1 MTPAERERAEAADLS
16 LVSRALVNGATIV
29 DAAGLP
35 GEEHLPPYLFAW
47 GQVES
52 LRAPRIAIVGT
63 RHASA
68 YGRAVAQKFAEA
80 FARAGVT
87 VVSGG
92 AHGIDAA
99 AHKGAL
105 AADGITVA
113 VMLTGIERV
122 YPLEHRG
129 LFQQIRQKGCL
140 LSQFAVG
147 AQPGKFRPLMRN
159 RTIAALSQAVLVV
172 EAPAKSG
179 SLNTATAAAEI
190 GVPLFVVP
198 ANIDAEGFRGS
209 HALIREVATL
219 VEHPDQVLM
228 DLGIRTVEQPKLLA
242 VPENEVQAKILAV
255 LSTDPMNSEKI
266 AQTAGLSPD
275 EVLSELTMLE
285 LEGLVLRDGAGYV
298 IKP

>member
-1 MTPAERERAEAADLS
+1 M
-16 LVSRALVNGATIV
+16 
-29 DAAGLP
+29 
-35 GEEHLPPYLFAW
+35 
-47 GQVES
+47 
-52 LRAPRIAIVGT
+52 GT